1 MTNLTRKKYFIL
13 KATPI
18 YVTGKVTGSI
28 NNQQLEDLDFY
39 SYVLTHTSD
48 SRNFVAIGKIPVNLG
63 GSFQVLISIVNPI
76 NWLFAGRNGN
86 GQNSNDKVPNGFMKS
101 GKQQK
106 YLKYATKFKKIK
118 KSFYRRSLYKTI
130 DVDIFRRK

>member
-1 MTNLTRKKYFIL
+1 MIILTRKKYFIL

-86 GQNSNDKVPNGFMKS
+86 GQNSIDKVPNGFMKS
-101 GKQQK
+101 GK
-106 YLKYATKFKKIK
+106 
-118 KSFYRRSLYKTI
+118 
-130 DVDIFRRK
+130 